1 MYILG
6 FMTLVSKLL
15 RSIFYS
21 IDDVIYRQIPRL
33 YDLILAIARTSPL
46 SQATIADMASR
57 IYKLLAVFMIFKVTF
72 SLIMYIVNP
81 DDFSDKSK
89 GVSKLITNIVI
100 SLGLLILTPYIFSY
114 AFQFQKIVLDDNS
127 VATLIFGDDLSS
139 EDNVLNNA
147 GNTMAYALASP
158 FITPNYNYFN
168 CTTLKSG
175 RGTEAVLN
183 EKCFGFNTPEEFVD
197 GGRCDVARD
206 EFNTLCSV
214 EALGKD
220 NVANYAAATL
230 YSNYNFLF
238 RKGIATTMYNDDDF
252 AFDYHWLISTIVGA
266 VAVLFL
272 ITTCMDIGIRSIKLG
287 FLQLIAPIPI
297 LSYIDPKGGKD
308 GMFKKWY
315 QLCLKTFLSLF
326 LKLFAVYFA
335 IYIIGRV
342 GDIVDIVDGSY
353 ITNGYVRIFII
364 IGALMFAKN
373 FTKMLESLGVKLD
386 GGFQLNPLKKIEDE
400 ALFGKQASKLT
411 RDTAKLGKK
420 AVVGTATGLGVGA
433 AATMAGLVTGKGVHR
448 ATVKS
453 AFASGF
459 KGDKLGKTFATSY
472 GAAKSRHTQLQEM
485 KADGV
490 SRWDIFKDNTRTAF
504 GMESK
509 ATKVKRLE
517 DYGKAIQSSY
527 DTIKNQAVAC
537 DKTDVTVQYTYVD
550 PNTGVTMT
558 RGIDKSAKTISKELD
573 ELKKTT
579 IDRESFRSTAVSNL
593 GTGATATAIEAE
605 INRLYGDAITAQ
617 KNRVNAMEGEL
628 EARINAVVQQLFN
641 DPKFSTG
648 STSADNVIKQETEKL
663 KKLRDVTN
671 KLGTSLDDN
680 YGEIDVPD
688 KDDAGANI
696 TNVVNIM
703 KQGKG
708 TVAQAGSGKM
718 EHYADVSKYTDK
730 NKK

>member
-100 SLGLLILTPYIFSY
+100 SLGLLVLTPYIFSY

-127 VATLIFGDDLSS
+127 IATLIFGDDLSS

-238 RKGIATTMYNDDDF
+238 RKGIVTTMYNDDDF
-252 AFDYHWLISTIVGA
+252 AFDYHWFISTVVGA

-411 RDTAKLGKK
+411 RDTAKLGKR
-420 AVVGTATGLGVGA
+420 AAVGTATGLGVGA

-448 ATVKS
+448 ATIKS

-537 DKTDVTVQYTYVD
+537 DKTDGNVVNWSWTD
-550 PNTGVTMT
+550 EHGVTHATVT
-558 RGIDKSAKTISKELD
+558 RSAKTISKELD
-573 ELKKTT
+573 EAKKSTV
-579 IDRESFRSTAVSNL
+579 DRESFRSAAVATL
-593 GTGATATAIEAE
+593 GTGATRAQIDAQMDLLYDQAITIQRNKIKAIES
-605 INRLYGDAITAQ
+605 
-617 KNRVNAMEGEL
+617 EL
-628 EARINAVVQQLFN
+628 EARINGVVYELSQDN
-641 DPKFSTG
+641 STFTTG
-648 STSADNVIKQETEKL
+648 AASADKVILEQRDKMVKLATE
-663 KKLRDVTN
+663 TN
-671 KLGTSLDDN
+671 KIGDSLD
-680 YGEIDVPD
+680 GEYRPIDQAVI
-688 KDDAGANI
+688 DASD
-696 TNVVNIM
+696 VVNVM

-718 EHYADVSKYTDK
+718 EHYSDVSKYTDK